1 MLSAFV
7 DDAVPPA
14 PQVRADLARLQDA
27 AAARGAAEA
36 LQLGLVHAVVP
47 REQLMDAARERANL
61 IAANAPLAVSLTKR
75 AAYRSW
81 DLDVDTALELA
92 ASYQGMV
99 QNTDDHKEAVD
110 AILGKRAP
118 DFKGQ

>member
-1 MLSAFV
+1 MLRN
-7 DDAVPPA
+7 P
-14 PQVRADLARLQDA
+14 A
-27 AAARGAAEA
+27 AAEIEMRRTARCPSGSRLERSQRRTAAW
-36 LQLGLVHAVVP
+36 
-47 REQLMDAARERANL
+47 M
-61 IAANAPLAVSLTKR
+61 TR

-110 AILGKRAP
+110 AILSKRAP